1 MRNPA
6 ELFTLSEAAAQVPA
20 GLPLLAALTGFIDA
34 GSTAA
39 QFGAKLA
46 AAPDSVVVAEFDADL
61 LLDYRARRPIILF
74 DQDHIA
80 EFTAATLTLRLARD
94 EAGSPYLLLSGFEPD
109 FHWEGFIAAV
119 VQLIGHF
126 GVSATSWVQA
136 IPTPTPH
143 TRPLGVTVSGSR
155 TDLIDQFS
163 IWRPQTQAPANALHL
178 LEYRLQQAGR
188 PVTGF
193 VLLVPHYLADTEYP
207 AALVTALECVSAA
220 TGLIFATDAVREAN
234 REFVQRVD
242 EQVLSNDE
250 LSSLVQALEQRHDQ
264 YLESNPLPSPFTG
277 EDGQLPSADSIAA
290 ELEKF
295 LATQRRRDEE

>member
-1 MRNPA
+1 M
-6 ELFTLSEAAAQVPA
+6 PA
-20 GLPLLAALTGFIDA
+20 GLPLVAALTGFIDA

-39 QFGAKLA
+39 QFGTRLGGH
-46 AAPDSVVVAEFDADL
+46 PNSEVVVEFDADE
-61 LLDYRARRPIILF
+61 LLDYRARRPVIFF

-80 EFTAATLTLRLARD
+80 DFTTATLTLRLARD
-94 EAGSPYLLLSGFEPD
+94 EAGSPFLLLSGFEPD
-109 FHWEGFIAAV
+109 FGWEGFIAAV
-119 VQLIGHF
+119 VELIDRF
-126 GVSATSWVQA
+126 RVSSTAWVQA

-178 LEYRLQQAGR
+178 LEYRLQQSGR

-207 AALVTALECVSAA
+207 AALLTALECISSA

-234 REFVQRVD
+234 REFIQRVD
-242 EQVLSNDE
+242 EQVSGNEELSN
-250 LSSLVQALEQRHDQ
+250 LVSTLEQRHDQ

-295 LATQRRRDEE
+295 LAAQRRRDEE